1 MFLALFPSLS
11 EKEYI
16 AIWSCC
22 AALWLLSI
30 LSDVLGGKSQ
40 GASTSSLQ
48 AVQVPKVVFAREV
61 IRWCMQHLGLPK
73 GRKTGPRL
81 LLRYYRHRKVMG
93 TYQQRS
99 KTITLYWGSHAS
111 LKEVVN
117 TLIHEYQHFLDIRTN
132 QEDKAYDK
140 ELKQIGYQDNSYEKK
155 AREVANRW
163 EKACLQELAQKGLLK

>member
-1 MFLALFPSLS
+1 MLIALFPSLS
-11 EKEYI
+11 EKEI
-16 AIWSCC
+16 IALWCICAAIW
-22 AALWLLSI
+22 LIWV
-30 LSDVLGGKSQ
+30 LSDGLKGKSK
-40 GASTSSLQ
+40 GTATAKGQ
-48 AVQVPKVVFAREV
+48 AVLVPKVAFAREV

-73 GRKTGPRL
+73 GKKAGPRL

-99 KTITLYWGSHAS
+99 KTITLYWGSHVD

-140 ELKQIGYQDNSYEKK
+140 ELKQIGYQQNSYEKK
-155 AREVANRW
+155 AREAANRW
-163 EKACLQELAQKGLLK
+163 DKACLQEMKQRGLLK

>member
-1 MFLALFPSLS
+1 MLLALFPSLS
-11 EKEYI
+11 EKECI
-16 AIWSCC
+16 AIWCCC
-22 AALWLLSI
+22 AALWLLWV
-30 LSDVLGGKSQ
+30 LSDGLGGKSK

-48 AVQVPKVVFAREV
+48 AVQVPKVAFAREV

-73 GRKTGPRL
+73 GKKAGPRL

-99 KTITLYWGSHAS
+99 KTITLYWGSHAN

-117 TLIHEYQHFLDIRTN
+117 TLIHEYQHFLDIRTS

-140 ELKQIGYQDNSYEKK
+140 ELKQIGYQDNSYEKR
-155 AREVANRW
+155 ARQAADRW
-163 EKACLQELAQKGLLK
+163 ERDCIQALAQKGFIK

>member
-22 AALWLLSI
+22 AALWLLWI

>member
-1 MFLALFPSLS
+1 MLLSVFPSLS
-11 EKEYI
+11 EKECI
-16 AIWSCC
+16 ALWCCC
-22 AALWLLSI
+22 AALWLI
-30 LSDVLGGKSQ
+30 WVLSDWLEGKSKEVI
-40 GASTSSLQ
+40 ASSVQALQ
-48 AVQVPKVVFAREV
+48 VSKVAFAREV

-73 GRKTGPRL
+73 GKRTGPCL

-140 ELKQIGYQDNSYEKK
+140 ELKQIGYQDNSYEKR
-155 AREVANRW
+155 ARQVADRW
-163 EKACLQELAQKGLLK
+163 EKACLQALAQKGFIK

>member
-1 MFLALFPSLS
+1 MIRELLPQLSKMEWFGIGLLGSGIWLYWVYLAWRREQEEKKMEVELS
-11 EKEYI
+11 
-16 AIWSCC
+16 
-22 AALWLLSI
+22 
-30 LSDVLGGKSQ
+30 
-40 GASTSSLQ
+40 
-48 AVQVPKVVFAREV
+48 PKMNKVAFAREV

-73 GRKTGPRL
+73 GKRTGPRL

-117 TLIHEYQHFLDIRTN
+117 TLIHEYQHFLDIRTS

-140 ELKQIGYQDNSYEKK
+140 ELKQIGYQDNSYEKR
-155 AREVANRW
+155 ARQVADRW
-163 EKACLQELAQKGLLK
+163 EKACIQALAQKGFIK

>member
-1 MFLALFPSLS
+1 MLLALFPSLS
-11 EKEYI
+11 EKECI
-16 AIWSCC
+16 AIWCCC
-22 AALWLLSI
+22 AALWLLWV
-30 LSDVLGGKSQ
+30 LSDGLGGKSK
-40 GASTSSLQ
+40 GASTSPLQ
-48 AVQVPKVVFAREV
+48 AVQVSKVVFAREV

-73 GRKTGPRL
+73 GKKVGPQL

-99 KTITLYWGSHAS
+99 KTITLYWGSHAN

-163 EKACLQELAQKGLLK
+163 EKACLHELAQKGLLK

>member
-1 MFLALFPSLS
+1 MLLALFPSLS
-11 EKEYI
+11 EKECI

-22 AALWLLSI
+22 VALWLLW
-30 LSDVLGGKSQ
+30 VLRDWLVGNSKS
-40 GASTSSLQ
+40 SPSSSLQ

-61 IRWCMQHLGLPK
+61 IRWCMQHLGLPEGK
-73 GRKTGPRL
+73 RTGPHL
-81 LLRYYRHRKVMG
+81 LLRYYQHRKVMG

-132 QEDKAYDK
+132 QEDKSYDK
-140 ELKQIGYQDNSYEKK
+140 ELKQIGYQDVSYEKR
-155 AREVANRW
+155 ARQVADRW
-163 EKACLQELAQKGLLK
+163 EKACFQDLAKKGLLK

>member
-1 MFLALFPSLS
+1 MLLALLSSLS
-11 EKEYI
+11 EKECI
-16 AIWSCC
+16 AIWCC
-22 AALWLLSI
+22 CVALWLLW
-30 LSDVLGGKSQ
+30 LFSDKKV
-40 GASTSSLQ
+40 STSKDGISASLQ
-48 AVQVPKVVFAREV
+48 ALAVPKVVFAREV
-61 IRWCMQHLGLPK
+61 IRWCMQYLGLPEGK
-73 GRKTGPRL
+73 RTGPHL

-140 ELKQIGYQDNSYEKK
+140 ELKQIGYQEVSYEKR
-155 AREVANRW
+155 ARQVADRW
-163 EKACLQELAQKGLLK
+163 EKACFQDLAKKGLLK

>member
-1 MFLALFPSLS
+1 MLLALFPSLS
-11 EKEYI
+11 EKECI
-16 AIWSCC
+16 AIWCC
-22 AALWLLSI
+22 CVALWLLWV
-30 LSDVLGGKSQ
+30 LSDGLGGKSK

-73 GRKTGPRL
+73 GKKAGPQL

>member
-1 MFLALFPSLS
+1 MLIALFPSLS
-11 EKEYI
+11 EKECI
-16 AIWSCC
+16 AIWCCC
-22 AALWLLSI
+22 AALWLLW
-30 LSDVLGGKSQ
+30 LFSDKKGGISKSC
-40 GASTSSLQ
+40 ASLE
-48 AVQVPKVVFAREV
+48 ALEVPKAVFVREV

-117 TLIHEYQHFLDIRTN
+117 TLIHEYQHFLDIRTS
-132 QEDKAYDK
+132 QEDRAYDK
-140 ELKQIGYQDNSYEKK
+140 ELKQIGYQEVSYEKR
-155 AREVANRW
+155 ARQVADRW
-163 EKACLQELAQKGLLK
+163 EKACFQDLAKKGLLK